1 MTASH
6 VDIIERSSETAH
18 IWVNDMA
25 AELGTEDRQAAY
37 RTLRAFL
44 HVLRDRLSVDEAAH
58 LAAQLPLLVRG
69 IYYENWDPSATPQRY
84 RDPAEFLER
93 VATGA
98 LLHGETE
105 ASYAV
110 TAASSVL
117 RRHVS
122 EGEIEDVMRALPESI
137 RALLL

>member
-1 MTASH
+1 MAATH
-6 VDIIERSSETAH
+6 VDIIDRSSEKAH
-18 IWVNDMA
+18 VWINDVA
-25 AELGTEDRQAAY
+25 AELGTDDRQAAY
-37 RTLRAFL
+37 RALRAFL
-44 HVLRDRLSVDEAAH
+44 HVLRDHLSVDEVAQ

-69 IYYENWDPSATPQRY
+69 IFYENWDPSSTPQRY
-84 RDPAEFLER
+84 RDPAEFLDR

-110 TAASSVL
+110 AAASAVL

-122 EGEIEDVMRALPESI
+122 AGEIEDVMHELPGSI
-137 RALLL
+137 RALLC